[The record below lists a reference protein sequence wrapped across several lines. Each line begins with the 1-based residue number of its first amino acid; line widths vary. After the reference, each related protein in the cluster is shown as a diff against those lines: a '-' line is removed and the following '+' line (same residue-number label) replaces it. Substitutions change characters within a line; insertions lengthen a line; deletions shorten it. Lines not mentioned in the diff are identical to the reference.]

1 MDSALI
7 FTFPASALI
16 VPESISEEVWALFL
30 NSAMFPLID
39 ARPPE
44 PCLASVAAVIL
55 FFAMTDI
62 SPF

>member
-1 MDSALI
+1 
-7 FTFPASALI
+7 
-16 VPESISEEVWALFL
+16 
-30 NSAMFPLID
+30 MFPLID

-62 SPF
+62 SPFCEETDALSLSIDADVL